1 MFLTFCSKV
10 LYLKSVSIAI
20 KTIDKPSELK
30 QYFQEIH
37 HSNLGWLLMYSCC
50 LLLPD
55 FRMEMLQ
62 YRQIQK
68 LMRMENQVRATEDKD
83 LQEVDVKS

>member
-1 MFLTFCSKV
+1 
-10 LYLKSVSIAI
+10 
-20 KTIDKPSELK
+20 
-30 QYFQEIH
+30 
-37 HSNLGWLLMYSCC
+37 MYSCC

-68 LMRMENQVRATEDKD
+68 LMKMENQVPATEDKD